1 MKYLLHIHKISDTCW
16 QWDYYNSFGPLLRTE
31 QYRNHDG
38 EEMDGICNHYNES
51 GYLDSTSVYKR
62 GKKNGDFFKITGD
75 GKHHLKL
82 RYRYKDDSLL
92 ELTDYDKQVQD
103 SSKKYEDEKESEYP
117 GGLNQWKKY
126 LTKNLKYPER
136 AVNSKIEGDVRVAFI
151 VDTAGH
157 VQDPYIAK
165 SVEYSIDEESIRIVR
180 ESGKWIPAFQHGK
193 YVKSYKTQPIYF
205 RLY

>member
-1 MKYLLHIHKISDTCW
+1 MRIICLIFSVAISINTRSQENNSYYVFNSEWKPTSVDSMKYLLHIHKISDTCW

-117 GGLNQWKKY
+117 GGLINGR
-126 LTKNLKYPER
+126 N
-136 AVNSKIEGDVRVAFI
+136 I
-151 VDTAGH
+151 
-157 VQDPYIAK
+157 
-165 SVEYSIDEESIRIVR
+165 
-180 ESGKWIPAFQHGK
+180 
-193 YVKSYKTQPIYF
+193 
-205 RLY
+205 